1 MASHRLT
8 LRPSP
13 SAPCRTLSTP
23 SHVAFS
29 SREDILAALWE
40 TGYLELWNLNTRLEF
55 GRGPVMMPDRLWS
68 GSLDSA
74 QFREISVRTNAS
86 GDNITRISALGFEKS
101 GTDVLHVL
109 DIEGESINAPE
120 VPTLGS
126 LGWRLAIAGGTVI
139 HRNGKVHECT
149 LVSVHAVNLCL
160 YILLLDDSESKQLT
174 LRADFGTTCDVVRS
188 IDMPESPSL
197 PETCL
202 YISLTRSG
210 TLSSTTPSSPVRT
223 LAQNANSFTV
233 SGDLVVYT
241 TLAHEAHF
249 VPASLIATVDAG
261 TDVGG
266 ERRRV
271 ERGSRIV
278 TSIPSAMSL
287 VLQMPRGNLETVNP
301 RPMVMVTIQ
310 ADIDEWVF
318 IFMTSRIVVTGHGKG

>member
-1 MASHRLT
+1 
-8 LRPSP
+8 
-13 SAPCRTLSTP
+13 
-23 SHVAFS
+23 
-29 SREDILAALWE
+29 
-40 TGYLELWNLNTRLEF
+40 
-55 GRGPVMMPDRLWS
+55 MMPDRLWS

-74 QFREISVRTNAS
+74 QFREVSVRTNAS

-101 GTDVLHVL
+101 GTDVLHVV
-109 DIEGESINAPE
+109 DIEGESVNAPE

-126 LGWRLAIAGGTVI
+126 LGWRLAIANGTVI

-174 LRADFGTTCDVVRS
+174 LRADFGTTCDIVRS

-287 VLQMPRGNLETVNP
+287 VLQMPRGSLETVNP